1 MSLTKEDLS
10 ALSQMLDQQMENHLH
25 PIKMELN
32 ELKTAQQQTQKDI
45 AEIKSAQQQTQK
57 DVAELKSAQQ
67 QTQKDIA
74 ELKSA
79 QQQTQKDVAELKSA
93 QQQTQKD
100 VTALKLHLENTTD
113 KGLQLLAENHIT
125 LVNKLN
131 QAIPAVEKNLVYEV
145 RVNYLMEEMQILK
158 KDVAF
163 LKSKIA

>member
-45 AEIKSAQQQTQK
+45 
-57 DVAELKSAQQ
+57 
-67 QTQKDIA
+67 
-74 ELKSA
+74 
-79 QQQTQKDVAELKSA
+79 AELKSA

>member
-32 ELKTAQQQTQKDI
+32 ELKTAQQQTQL
-45 AEIKSAQQQTQK
+45 E
-57 DVAELKSAQQ
+57 VAELKTAQQ
-67 QTQKDIA
+67 LTQL
-74 ELKSA
+74 E
-79 QQQTQKDVAELKSA
+79 VAELKTA
-93 QQQTQKD
+93 QQLTQQD
-100 VTALKLHLENTTD
+100 VAALKLHLENTTD
-113 KGLQLLAENHIT
+113 KNLQILAENHIT

-145 RVNYLMEEMQILK
+145 KLNYLMEEMQILK

>member
-32 ELKTAQQQTQKDI
+32 ELKTAQQQTQL
-45 AEIKSAQQQTQK
+45 E
-57 DVAELKSAQQ
+57 VAELKTAQQ
-67 QTQKDIA
+67 LTQL
-74 ELKSA
+74 E
-79 QQQTQKDVAELKSA
+79 VAELKTA
-93 QQQTQKD
+93 QQLTQQD
-100 VTALKLHLENTTD
+100 VAALKLHLENTTD
-113 KGLQLLAENHIT
+113 KNLQILAENHIT

-145 RVNYLMEEMQILK
+145 KVNYLMEEMQILK

>member
-32 ELKTAQQQTQKDI
+32 ELKTAQQQTQL
-45 AEIKSAQQQTQK
+45 E
-57 DVAELKSAQQ
+57 VAELKTAQQ
-67 QTQKDIA
+67 LTQ
-74 ELKSA
+74 
-79 QQQTQKDVAELKSA
+79 QDVA
-93 QQQTQKD
+93 
-100 VTALKLHLENTTD
+100 ALKLHLENTTD
-113 KGLQLLAENHIT
+113 KNLQILAENHIT

-145 RVNYLMEEMQILK
+145 KVNYLMEEMQILK

>member
-32 ELKTAQQQTQKDI
+32 
-45 AEIKSAQQQTQK
+45 
-57 DVAELKSAQQ
+57 
-67 QTQKDIA
+67 

-113 KGLQLLAENHIT
+113 KSLQLLAENHIS
-125 LVNKLN
+125 LINKLN
-131 QAIPAVEKNLVYEV
+131 QVIPAVEKNLVYEV
-145 RVNYLMEEMQILK
+145 KVNYLMEEMQTFK
-158 KDVAF
+158 KEVAF

>member
-45 AEIKSAQQQTQK
+45 AE
-57 DVAELKSAQQ
+57 LKSAQQ
-67 QTQKDIA
+67 QTQ
-74 ELKSA
+74 E
-79 QQQTQKDVAELKSA
+79 
-93 QQQTQKD
+93 D